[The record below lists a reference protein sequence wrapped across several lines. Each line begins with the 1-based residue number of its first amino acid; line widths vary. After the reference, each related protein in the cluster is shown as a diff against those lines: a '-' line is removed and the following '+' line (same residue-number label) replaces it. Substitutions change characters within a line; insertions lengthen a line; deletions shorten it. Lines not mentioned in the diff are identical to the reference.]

1 MFKKVDSRKKYS
13 EMEKEILAFWKE
25 NNIFEKSVKCR
36 NKAKAYSFY
45 DGPPFITGVPHH
57 GTLLS
62 SVVKDCVPRYWTMK
76 GYRVKRRW
84 GWDCHGLPAENMVE
98 KKLGIKSKREIEEVI
113 GIEKFN
119 RTCLEETSKIAS
131 EWKEVIDRIGR
142 MVEFKNA
149 YKTMDKDYMESVWWA
164 FKQLYDKG
172 LIYEDVRI
180 SLYCP
185 RCSTPLSNFEIAM
198 DNSYETDKD
207 TAVFV
212 KFEVAESKNDILG
225 TDSKTKAY
233 FLAWTTTPW
242 TLLANVALAVNPKIT
257 YVMVRMNRSEE
268 VYILAKDRLEI
279 LDKGSYIEIQSF
291 AGADIE
297 GFKYKPIFD
306 VDKESIMDGE
316 SSFIMI
322 TEDFVT
328 TEGGTGIVH
337 IAPAFGEDDFKARE
351 RNNLS
356 LILNV
361 DDEGRF
367 SDGIWKGKKVWD
379 ANQEIVEWL
388 EKRGCL
394 FKKEEI
400 THSYPHCHRCRT
412 KLIYKVQPA
421 WYVNVD
427 KIKTSLIEK
436 NKNINWHPEALKYNC
451 FQKGIESAPDWN
463 ISRDRYWGT
472 GIPVWKCENEQCNR
486 IRIFGSYEELKKI
499 SGVELEDY
507 HRPYVDDISFKC
519 EKCGAEMKRVRQIFD
534 SWIEAGSMPF
544 AQYHYP
550 FENKKEFEESFPA
563 DFISEYIGQT
573 RAWFY
578 VMHVISTGIFNSESF
593 KNVIITGNI
602 AGEDGRKMS
611 KSSGNY
617 TDPMI
622 VLEKY
627 SADALRFYFLSSPL
641 LNAQNV
647 NFSEE
652 VVRDIQ
658 LRLLGTLWNSYSF
671 LVLYASVDKWT
682 QENIDEHEVKYKE
695 NLLDRWILSELHS
708 FIKVVDEGMEAYDI
722 VRSVKSVN
730 AFVDDLSN
738 WYIRRSRRR
747 FWKSENDQD
756 KEQAYST
763 LWTVLVALSKVIAP
777 FCPFIAEEMFKNL
790 TGEESVHLADFPI
803 SDDQMIDGALSGKM
817 KAARKAIELG
827 LSIRAEK
834 GIKVRQPLA
843 SAFIDIKDVKLEK
856 QFLNLIVDELN
867 VKKVVQGSI
876 DDRVDGIIIKDEK
889 NIKVGVDTTISE
901 ELTQEGNMR
910 EFIRRVQNAR
920 KKAGFDVSDRILLW
934 CKGLE
939 DLIKTYQQE
948 IAKEVLATK
957 IQSSSITIEDADY
970 HETFNISGKE
980 ATVWLKKDIKK

>member
-13 EMEKEILAFWKE
+13 EMEKEVLAFWKE
-25 NNIFEKSVKCR
+25 NNIFEKSVKHR
-36 NKAKAYSFY
+36 SKAKAYSFY
-45 DGPPFITGVPHH
+45 DGPPFITGVPHP

-119 RTCLEETSKIAS
+119 KTCLEETSKIAS
-131 EWKEVIDRIGR
+131 EWEEVIDRIGR

-149 YKTMDKDYMESVWWA
+149 YRTMDKDYMESVWWA
-164 FKQLYDKG
+164 FKQLYDRQ
-172 LIYEDVRI
+172 LVYEDVRI

-198 DNSYETDKD
+198 DNSYEMDKD

-212 KFEVAESKNDILG
+212 KFEVAENKGDILG

-242 TLLANVALAVNPKIT
+242 TLLANVALAVDPKIT

-279 LDKGSYIEIQSF
+279 FDKGSYVEIQSF
-291 AGADIE
+291 AGTDIE
-297 GFKYKPIFD
+297 GFKYKPIFNVSKD
-306 VDKESIMDGE
+306 SITSSE
-316 SSFIMI
+316 SSFIII

-328 TEGGTGIVH
+328 IEGGTGIVH
-337 IAPAFGEDDFKARE
+337 IAPAFGEDDFKARA

-367 SDGIWKGKKVWD
+367 SDGEWEGKKVWD

-388 EKRGCL
+388 EKEGYL
-394 FKKEEI
+394 LEKEEI
-400 THSYPHCHRCRT
+400 THSYPHCHRCHT

-427 KIKTSLIEK
+427 KIKASLIEK
-436 NKNINWHPEALKYNC
+436 NKNINWHPAALKYNC

-472 GIPVWKCENEQCNR
+472 GIPVWKCENEQCNE
-486 IRIFGSYEELKKI
+486 IKVFGSYKELKKI
-499 SGVELEDY
+499 SGVELKDY

-519 EKCGAEMKRVRQIFD
+519 EKCGAKTKRVRQVFD

-550 FENKKEFEESFPA
+550 FENKEEFKESFPA

-578 VMHVISTGIFNSESF
+578 VMHVISTSIFDSESF

-611 KSSGNY
+611 KSLGNY

-622 VLEKY
+622 ILEKY
-627 SADALRFYFLSSPL
+627 SADALRLYFLSSPL

-671 LVLYASVDKWT
+671 FVLYASVDKWT

-708 FIKVVDEGMEAYDI
+708 FVKIVDENMEVYDL
-722 VRSVKSVN
+722 VKAVKPVN
-730 AFVDDLSN
+730 TFVDDLSN

-763 LWTVLVALSKVIAP
+763 LWTVLVTLSKVMAP

-803 SDDQMIDGALSGKM
+803 SDDQMIDGTLSEKM
-817 KAARKAIELG
+817 KAVRKVIELG
-827 LSIRAEK
+827 LSIRADK

-843 SAFIDIKDVKLEK
+843 SAFVSINDVELEK
-856 QFLNLIVDELN
+856 QFLELVADELN
-867 VKKVVQGSI
+867 VKEVVQGSI
-876 DDRVDGIIIKDEK
+876 DDGIDGIIIKEEK
-889 NIKVGVDTTISE
+889 NIRVGVDTTISE
-901 ELTQEGNMR
+901 KLAQEGNMR

-939 DLIKTYQQE
+939 NLIKVYQQE

-957 IQSSSITIEDADY
+957 IQSPSTAIKDADH
-970 HETFNISGKE
+970 HETFNVSGEE
-980 ATVWLKKDIKK
+980 ATVWLKKDNEK